1 MQRSPSAS
9 ESRSSTPA
17 IAVERQ
23 PAPDAPWRPD
33 ESDLRHL
40 MNLTAVGILAAG
52 ILLIAIIT
60 YAASTANSSATERER
75 ILVQN
80 ALNRG
85 ILRALNEQK
94 SVAWWDEAYVKISGP
109 ETDLDFIDTE
119 FGIFLTETYGHDR
132 LFILSPQGQPVYAFA
147 NGARAD
153 ASSFEAYKTVLAPVV
168 EEALTGASK
177 LVKRPD
183 LFGDA
188 HGHYRTIGDQLEKA
202 RWAGHILSVDGKP
215 AFVAAIT
222 ILPNIDMSLL
232 KGAPHLLLSLIFID
246 DDYVSD
252 VGRSLLLPD
261 LRLSG
266 TLERGGALVSD
277 SLDADDGA
285 RMGFLSWTT
294 GRPGRVLT
302 NIILPLVILGV
313 IAVALQA
320 RSMLNRLRSTS
331 QTLAQQE
338 KSSRHAARHDA
349 LSGLPNR
356 AHFADNLSGVLES
369 LKTGEQSERAIVAYL
384 DIDRFKDV
392 NDTLGHSAGDALI
405 KQVAQR
411 LQANV
416 RSGDFI
422 ARYGGDEFAI
432 LWLSSDPRA
441 PQILADRIA
450 RAFVNTIDIGGQSLA
465 VTASIGIA
473 VAPDDGQTCEDV
485 MRHADIALYE
495 AKNAGRNCAIIFS
508 DDMATDVRERR
519 AIELDLQAALAMDQ
533 FQLAY
538 QPIISSAS
546 GAIVGV
552 EALLRWPHPVRGFVS
567 PAVFIPIAEQ
577 SGLMPALGERV
588 LSRAMRDWHDWKHLE
603 VSVNLSP
610 VQFRQPDLL
619 AMLQR
624 LLDDNQADAR
634 HFVLEITE
642 GVLMDAGERTRT
654 ILDTM
659 RAMGFRMALDDFGTG
674 YSSLA
679 YLCNF
684 RFEKIKIDRSFVS
697 GLSRSQSFQTIVQAV
712 ISLGRG
718 FGMTVVAEGVET
730 ETEVRT
736 MTDFGCAQMQG
747 YYFAKPMSRE
757 KLLETLAT
765 HVPHPLFAVQQE
777 TAEAEAAPAQRV
789 ANG

>member
-1 MQRSPSAS
+1 MHCLQSAP
-9 ESRSSTPA
+9 ESRALIPA
-17 IAVERQ
+17 NAPEPEAVT
-23 PAPDAPWRPD
+23 ATPWRPD
-33 ESDLRHL
+33 ESELRHL
-40 MNLTAVGILAAG
+40 MNLTAVGILTAG

-94 SVAWWDEAYVKISGP
+94 SIAWWDEAYAKTRGA
-109 ETDLDFIDTE
+109 EMDLAFVDNE
-119 FGIFLTETYGHDR
+119 FGIFLTETYGHDKV
-132 LFILSPQGQPVYAFA
+132 FILSAQGQPIYAFA
-147 NGARAD
+147 EGARAD
-153 ASSFEAYKTVLAPVV
+153 ASTFENYRSKLQPVV
-168 EEALTGASK
+168 QEVLTGNST

-188 HGHYRTIGDQLEKA
+188 HGHYRTIGDQLQKA
-202 RWAGHILSVDGKP
+202 RWAGHILSIDGKP

-232 KGAPHLLLSLIFID
+232 KGEPNLLVSLIFID
-246 DDYVSD
+246 GDYVSD

-261 LRLSG
+261 LQLTRTANRSS
-266 TLERGGALVSD
+266 ERVSD
-277 SLDADDGA
+277 PVDADDGA

-302 NIILPLVILGV
+302 NTILPLVILGV
-313 IAVALQA
+313 VAVALQA
-320 RSMLNRLRSTS
+320 TSMLNRLRRTS
-331 QTLAQQE
+331 RTLAQQE
-338 KSSRHAARHDA
+338 KTSRHAARHDA

-356 AHFADNLSGVLES
+356 AHFADKLASVLVGLEADA
-369 LKTGEQSERAIVAYL
+369 TQQRAIVAYV

-405 KQVAQR
+405 QQVAQR
-411 LQANV
+411 LQTNV

-450 RAFVNTIDIGGQSLA
+450 RAFANTIDIGGQSLA

-473 VAPDDGQTCEDV
+473 VAPDDGLTCEDV

-508 DDMATDVRERR
+508 DDMAAEVRERR
-519 AIELDLQAALAMDQ
+519 AIELDLQVALARDQ

-538 QPIISSAS
+538 QPIISAHT
-546 GAIVGV
+546 GDIVGV
-552 EALLRWPHPVRGFVS
+552 EALLRWPHPSRGFVS

-619 AMLQR
+619 TMLER
-624 LLDDNQADAR
+624 LLDENKADAN

-642 GVLMDAGERTRT
+642 GVLMDAGERTRS

-659 RAMGFRMALDDFGTG
+659 RTMGFRMALDDFGTG

-765 HVPHPLFAVQQE
+765 HVAHPILTSGQ
-777 TAEAEAAPAQRV
+777 TAPAQRV
-789 ANG
+789 SNG

>member
-1 MQRSPSAS
+1 MLPQSVSDDPFLLSAP
-9 ESRSSTPA
+9 PA
-17 IAVERQ
+17 VAE
-23 PAPDAPWRPD
+23 PAQQATLRPD
-33 ESDLRHL
+33 ESELRQL
-40 MNLTAVGILAAG
+40 MNLSAVGILTAG
-52 ILLIAIIT
+52 ILLIAIIA

-94 SVAWWDEAYVKISGP
+94 SVAWWDEAYVNTKSGAM
-109 ETDLDFIDTE
+109 DLAFVDNE
-119 FGIFLTETYGHDR
+119 FGIFLTETYGHDKV
-132 LFILSPQGQPVYAFA
+132 FILSPQGQPVYAFA
-147 NGARAD
+147 DGARAE
-153 ASSFEAYKTVLAPVV
+153 ASSFEAYRAILAPMV
-168 EEALTGASK
+168 EEVLTGKSK

-183 LFGDA
+183 LFGEA
-188 HGHYRTIGDQLEKA
+188 HGHYRTIGDQLAKA
-202 RWAGHILSVDGKP
+202 RWAGHILSIEGKP
-215 AFVAAIT
+215 AFAAAIS

-232 KGAPHLLLSLIFID
+232 EGAPHLLLSLIFID
-246 DDYVSD
+246 DDYVGD
-252 VGRSLLLPD
+252 VGRALLLPD
-261 LRLSG
+261 LRYAATGSRSG
-266 TLERGGALVSD
+266 GLVSD
-277 SLDADDGA
+277 PLDADDGA
-285 RMGFLSWTT
+285 RMGFLTWTT

-313 IAVALQA
+313 IGVALQA
-320 RSMLNRLRSTS
+320 TVMLNRLRSTS
-331 QTLAQQE
+331 RTLAQQE

-356 AHFADNLSGVLES
+356 AHFADNLAGVLDS
-369 LKTGEQSERAIVAYL
+369 LKPDANSQRAVVAYL

-392 NDTLGHSAGDALI
+392 NDTLGHSAGDTLI

-416 RSGDFI
+416 RAGDFI

-450 RAFVNTIDIGGQSLA
+450 RAFANTMDIGGQSLA

-473 VAPDDGQTCEDV
+473 VAPDDGLTCEDV

-508 DDMATDVRERR
+508 DDMAADVRERR
-519 AIELDLQAALAMDQ
+519 AIELDLQTALAQDQ

-538 QPIISSAS
+538 QPIICSAS

-552 EALLRWPHPVRGFVS
+552 EALLRWLHPKRGFVS

-588 LSRAMRDWHDWKHLE
+588 LARAMRDWHDWPHLE

-624 LLDDNQADAR
+624 LLDEHQADAR

-642 GVLMDAGERTRT
+642 GVLMDAGERTRA
-654 ILDTM
+654 ILGTM
-659 RAMGFRMALDDFGTG
+659 QTMGFRMALDDFGTG

-730 ETEVRT
+730 ESEVRT
-736 MTDFGCAQMQG
+736 MADFGCAQMQG

-765 HVPHPLFAVQQE
+765 HVPRPLLGPAPGE
-777 TAEAEAAPAQRV
+777 STALIQRR
-789 ANG
+789 ASA

>member
-1 MQRSPSAS
+1 MHRLQSAS
-9 ESRSSTPA
+9 ESRALTPA
-17 IAVERQ
+17 KPQELEPTPYV
-23 PAPDAPWRPD
+23 PWRPD
-33 ESDLRHL
+33 ESDLRNL
-40 MNLTAVGILAAG
+40 MNLTAVGILTAG

-94 SVAWWDEAYVKISGP
+94 SVAWWDEAYAKISGA
-109 ETDLDFIDTE
+109 EMDLAFVDNE
-119 FGIFLTETYGHDR
+119 FGIFLTETYGHDKV
-132 LFILSPQGQPVYAFA
+132 FILSPDGQPIYAFSE
-147 NGARAD
+147 GARAD
-153 ASSFEAYKTVLAPVV
+153 ASVFESHRAILAPVV
-168 EEALTGASK
+168 EEALTGNSE
-177 LVKRPD
+177 LLKRPD

-188 HGHYRTIGDQLEKA
+188 HGHYRTIGDQLQKA
-202 RWAGHILSVDGKP
+202 RWAGHILSIDGKP

-246 DDYVSD
+246 EDYVSD

-261 LRLSG
+261 LQLTSTANRSSA
-266 TLERGGALVSD
+266 RVSD
-277 SLDADDGA
+277 PVDADDGA
-285 RMGFLSWTT
+285 RMGFVSWTT

-320 RSMLNRLRSTS
+320 TSMLNRLRSTS
-331 QTLAQQE
+331 RTLAQQE

-356 AHFADNLSGVLES
+356 AHFADNLAGVLEG
-369 LKTGEQSERAIVAYL
+369 LKSDTTKQRAIVAYL

-432 LWLSSDPRA
+432 LWLSSDARA
-441 PQILADRIA
+441 PQILANRIA

-473 VAPDDGQTCEDV
+473 VAPDDGLTCEDV

-508 DDMATDVRERR
+508 DDMAADVRERR
-519 AIELDLQAALAMDQ
+519 AIELDLQAALAQDL

-538 QPIISSAS
+538 QPIISCES

-552 EALLRWPHPVRGFVS
+552 EALLRWPHPSRGFVS

-588 LSRAMRDWHDWKHLE
+588 LNRAMRDWHDWKHLE

-610 VQFRQPDLL
+610 VQFRQQDLL
-619 AMLQR
+619 TMLER
-624 LLDDNQADAR
+624 LLDENNADAR

-642 GVLMDAGERTRT
+642 GVLMDAGERTRS

-659 RAMGFRMALDDFGTG
+659 RTMGFRMALDDFGTG

-736 MTDFGCAQMQG
+736 MRDFGCAQMQG
-747 YYFAKPMSRE
+747 YYFAKPMSRD
-757 KLLETLAT
+757 KLLETLAS
-765 HVPHPLFAVQQE
+765 HVPYPILVSHEKTEE
-777 TAEAEAAPAQRV
+777 TDAGPAQRV